1 MNGSLLILFWG
12 TQFESRLAHYLWLGL
27 WYAVW
32 VIGYT
37 FCTTSTQA
45 AMNVVTNDPKQRT
58 TISALINV
66 LIIPMQLLIINFGMN
81 ILQSFG
87 GAQKTEDNPKRLPGV
102 AFCFL
107 CQGSGC
113 HRSYQRISLES
124 KCRSKESASV

>member
-45 AMNVVTNDPKQRT
+45 AMNVVTNDPKRRT

-87 GAQKTEDNPKRLPGV
+87 GVENVVTYRKFSWLGTWFTGRPSW
-102 AFCFL
+102 
-107 CQGSGC
+107 SGTGTG
-113 HRSYQRISLES
+113 
-124 KCRSKESASV
+124 